1 MTYKHLNPVNG
12 IIIANKKDL
21 DLLALISLVFTV
33 LTAGIIIV
41 DFCVWKLP
49 IFDLRCI
56 IAFYIVSLSA
66 NFHCWKDINKTN

>member
-1 MTYKHLNPVNG
+1 MIYKHLNPVNG

-21 DLLALISLVFTV
+21 DLLALISLIFAV
-33 LTAGIIIV
+33 LTAGIIV
-41 DFCVWKLP
+41 ADFCVWKLP

-66 NFHCWKDINKTN
+66 NFYYWKDIDKQD